1 MRYRFVLFWA
11 FLILQITSVNAQE
24 SLSFE
29 VIGTPTYNQ
38 DTDSVSVDL
47 VIQGNRN
54 LDLTDLTASD
64 FDIGEASSNVVV
76 DGQRRLPIAMAIII
90 DLSIGSDDDLIRD
103 TLQSFF
109 THYYQAD
116 DDITLYILDGEDDE
130 PRVVTVDSLEMA
142 DDVIG
147 DLTKQDDYYSTD
159 TAWSKALGDL
169 RLKGV
174 SSVRPRV
181 ALHIASFASRT
192 ADVGTVFGFVNE
204 DIPFHVVQA
213 HRSRQDQGELFLKL
227 GDNGGGFYSDNMKG
241 QFVLS
246 DEDYKPINTLKLLF
260 EKIND
265 MRLVYQ
271 LSYTSQ
277 SQSLDQVRD
286 VQLKARLNNQYT
298 VETQFTYSRDF
309 DPPQIEFA
317 NPADLNVNRVPFR
330 DDNLNIVF
338 TRNTQPITIS
348 PSYPDGVQRSI
359 ESMRLEV
366 LESGTNSVLQSTL
379 TSDLTPNMEGQYIV
393 LWNLDDFTV
402 PDTVTNLQVRVTA
415 VDELGLTAQT
425 ERPAIVSVSNAP
437 PLPTPTPAP
446 TQNPL
451 GDAGDGGDLI
461 IAPPVQSSMTANQP
475 TDTSINLLVF
485 VTVVLVIVSVILLA
499 RVWRLSRDTAVTSN
513 VSQAV
518 DRADIVPN
526 NLDDMHTPTE
536 DELLAMDQ
544 QESTVLAQLVVTKG
558 YTTEIFP
565 QRVIEIRSKTFLIG
579 RAEDDA
585 TNLIINVPYV
595 SPQHCEILVEDGNQ
609 FTVRDLGSKNGTFV
623 NDERVKEDDSL
634 PAPLGSEISITKS
647 ITMEIWDAN
656 IHLET
661 GRFEGDGDTDD
672 DVAQLEEEV
681 EFQPLPGLKYVD
693 DDGYP
698 IGLDYEPI

>member
-1 MRYRFVLFWA
+1 MRHRFILFWVFVIFNIA
-11 FLILQITSVNAQE
+11 LVHAQDAL
-24 SLSFE
+24 SLE
-29 VIGTPTYNQ
+29 VIGTPTYDQ
-38 DTDSVSVDL
+38 DTNSVTVDL
-47 VIQGNRN
+47 VIQGSHN

-76 DGQRRLPIAMAIII
+76 DGQRRLPVAMAIIV
-90 DLSIGSDDDLIRD
+90 DLSVGSDDDLIRD
-103 TLQSFF
+103 TLKSFF
-109 THYYQAD
+109 NHYYQAD
-116 DDITLYILDGEDDE
+116 DDITLYILDGKDDE
-130 PRVVTVDSLEMA
+130 PRVITVDSLEMA
-142 DDVIG
+142 DSVIN
-147 DLTKQDDYYSTD
+147 DLAKQDTYYSTD

-174 SSVRPRV
+174 SSVLPRV
-181 ALHIASFASRT
+181 ALHIASFISRP
-192 ADVGTVFGFVNE
+192 ADVDTVFGFVDE

-227 GDNGGGFYSDNMKG
+227 GENGGGFYSDNMKG

-246 DEDYKPINTLKLLF
+246 DEDYNSINTLKLLF
-260 EKIND
+260 EKIDD

-277 SQSLDQVRD
+277 SQSLEQVRD
-286 VQLKARLNNQYT
+286 VQLAARLNNQVV
-298 VETQFTYSRDF
+298 VESQFSYSRDF

-348 PSYPDGVQRSI
+348 PSYPDGVQRNI

-366 LESGTNSVLQSTL
+366 LELGTNRVLQSTL
-379 TSDLTPNMEGQYIV
+379 TSDLTLNMDGQYIV

-402 PDTVTNLQVRVTA
+402 PDTQTNLQVRVIA

-425 ERPAIVSVSNAP
+425 ERPAIVSVSSAP

-446 TQNPL
+446 TPSPL
-451 GDAGDGGDLI
+451 DDAGANRT
-461 IAPPVQSSMTANQP
+461 IAPPTQAGMTASLP
-475 TDTSINLLVF
+475 TDTSMNLLIF

-499 RVWRLSRDTAVTSN
+499 RVWRLSRDTTVATYA
-513 VSQAV
+513 SQAV

-536 DELLAMDQ
+536 EELIAMEQ
-544 QESTVLAQLVVTKG
+544 QESTVLAQLVITKG

-565 QRVIEIRSKTFLIG
+565 QRVIEIRSETFLIG

-595 SPQHCEILVEDGNQ
+595 SPQHCVILVEEGNQ

-623 NDERVKEDDSL
+623 NDERVKEDESM

-656 IHLET
+656 IQLET
-661 GRFEGDGDTDD
+661 SRFEGDVDNDD
-672 DVAQLEEEV
+672 DEAQPEKEV

-693 DDGYP
+693 DDGGP